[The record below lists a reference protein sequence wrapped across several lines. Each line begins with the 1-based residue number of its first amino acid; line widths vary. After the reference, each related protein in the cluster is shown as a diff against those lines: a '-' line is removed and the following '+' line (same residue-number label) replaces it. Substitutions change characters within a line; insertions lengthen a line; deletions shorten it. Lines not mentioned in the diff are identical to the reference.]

1 MSETKAIEMKV
12 NEGPIK
18 TENSEAELLVESNIK
33 KQPLLINKD
42 TRDILELLKK
52 ELKEIYW
59 DDVSSD
65 DDVVLYLYSYYC
77 RK

>member
-1 MSETKAIEMKV
+1 MS
-12 NEGPIK
+12 
-18 TENSEAELLVESNIK
+18 VESTNITPIQQEK
-33 KQPLLINKD
+33 KVPTSTIPPTWLQPLLITKD

-59 DDVSSD
+59 EDLSSD
-65 DDVVLYLYSYYC
+65 DDIILYLYSYYC